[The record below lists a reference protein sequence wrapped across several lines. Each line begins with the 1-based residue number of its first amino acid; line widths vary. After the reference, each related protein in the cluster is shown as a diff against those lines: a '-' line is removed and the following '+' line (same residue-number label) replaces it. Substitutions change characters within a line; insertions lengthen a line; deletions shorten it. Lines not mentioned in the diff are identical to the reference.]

1 MRRTSYSRLVLA
13 MLAVVLAGLGAFAVH
28 SQSEEFTDARAD
40 AEFHFARM
48 IYRDQRGG
56 GRGRYFGGG
65 MGRGWWMQ
73 DWPDAETHFRQGI
86 LRLTKIDAGA
96 AVEVDLQDGRV
107 FDYPWLYATQ
117 A

>member
-1 MRRTSYSRLVLA
+1 MRRTLYSRLVLPLLA
-13 MLAVVLAGLGAFAVH
+13 AVLAVVGGAVVH
-28 SQSEEFTDARAD
+28 GQSEDFTDARAD

-56 GRGRYFGGG
+56 RGRFFGGG

-86 LRLTKIDAGA
+86 LRLTKIDAGVA
-96 AVEVDLQDGRV
+96 AQVDL
-107 FDYPWLYATQ
+107 
-117 A
+117 